1 MNVDSGVRR
10 ARVCALVSAAL
21 LAAVLTAGGLRS
33 ARDER
38 RETAPTLSGEETISA
53 FSTDRD
59 AVRRYELE
67 ALKEI
72 AGDESASQE
81 IRFEAQRR
89 RMTLM
94 EWMEKE
100 TAIEAVLSARGYD
113 TPVVTVHEDSVNV
126 AVRAESLGREE
137 AGVILELVTRET
149 GVTGG
154 NVKII
159 PIN

>member
-1 MNVDSGVRR
+1 MSGDHGVQR
-10 ARVCALVSAAL
+10 ARLCALISAGL

-33 ARDER
+33 AGEIGR
-38 RETAPTLSGEETISA
+38 APMPVGEEQIAA
-53 FSTDRD
+53 FSVDRD
-59 AVRRYELE
+59 AIRRSELQ

-72 AGDESASQE
+72 ASDASATEE
-81 IRFEAQRR
+81 IRSEAQRR

-100 TAIEAVLSARGYD
+100 AAIEEVLCARGYEAA
-113 TPVVTVHEDSVNV
+113 VVTVHADSVNV
-126 AVRAESLGREE
+126 VVKADTLSRDQ

>member
-1 MNVDSGVRR
+1 MSGSQGVQR
-10 ARVCALVSAAL
+10 ARLCALISAGL
-21 LAAVLTAGGLRS
+21 LAAVLTAGGVRS
-33 ARDER
+33 AG
-38 RETAPTLSGEETISA
+38 ETGRAAAPALAAEEEIA
-53 FSTDRD
+53 VFSTDRS
-59 AVRRYELE
+59 AIRRSELQ
-67 ALKEI
+67 ALEEI
-72 AGDESASQE
+72 ASDASATEE
-81 IRFEAQRR
+81 IRSEAQRR

-100 TAIEAVLSARGYD
+100 AAIEEVLCARGYEAA
-113 TPVVTVHEDSVNV
+113 VVTVHADSVNV
-126 AVRAESLGREE
+126 VVKAEELSRAQ